1 MIGMRALLL
10 LSAAL
15 LGNPVAAGE
24 IEELQARAN
33 QGDAV
38 SQAELGLRFAE
49 GDGVEQEFG
58 QAFHWWTLAANQGD
72 ALAQRNLGVMYAQGD
87 HVAQDYTRAVYWY
100 TLAANQGSV
109 RAQFD
114 LGVMYRE
121 GAGIRQDNAQA
132 ANWFTLAANGGSVA
146 AQYYLG
152 VMYTK
157 GAGVAHDVGS
167 LDPLVAHGRVRRA
180 GPDGPSG
187 RSTNTGRDVGPGG
200 EAEGRAAETDRST
213 GCCDHG
219 RLPRRRC
226 SVSAHG
232 STPFRP
238 AGVEHPP

>member
-121 GAGIRQDNAQA
+121 GAGILIGAEALHQHMPVGVCT
-132 ANWFTLAANGGSVA
+132 TLRT
-146 AQYYLG
+146 L
-152 VMYTK
+152 
-157 GAGVAHDVGS
+157 
-167 LDPLVAHGRVRRA
+167 PLPYMCTPQGR
-180 GPDGPSG
+180 
-187 RSTNTGRDVGPGG
+187 
-200 EAEGRAAETDRST
+200 
-213 GCCDHG
+213 
-219 RLPRRRC
+219 
-226 SVSAHG
+226 HG
-232 STPFRP
+232 SK
-238 AGVEHPP
+238 E